1 MKEQADWEEEA
12 MLQEAG
18 SRRKGKSSRSYYC
31 SSTSERK
38 ALPQDIARALESDG
52 NQKPNAKH

>member
-18 SRRKGKSSRSYYC
+18 SRRKGKSSRSYC
-31 SSTSERK
+31 CLSTSIRK
-38 ALPQDIARALESDG
+38 ALPQDIARAPGG